1 MATTKIWPVRNG
13 LKRLVDYAGNPEKT
27 EYEDLRQTLAYAGR
41 AEKVSGESSC
51 FVTGV
56 NCTPE
61 RAFEEMTQVKRRFGK
76 TGGNLAYHAY
86 QSFKPGEVTPE
97 QCHEIGVKLARELW
111 GDKFQVLVAT
121 HLDREHL
128 HNHFVINSVS
138 YVNGRKFNDD
148 KRCYRTMR
156 EVSDRMCREY
166 ALSVI
171 EKPSGRTPRSLYFA
185 EKRGEPTKYNL
196 MRQAIDEAI
205 TASPTYQLCK
215 EALLRLGYVLDDN
228 PAHRYATIRR
238 ISDKK
243 AVRLYR
249 LGEDYDLPV
258 IKKQVWA
265 RECLNPAQIR
275 AVFHPPVPKVSRG
288 RMKGSFR
295 KAPKVK
301 GFRALYLHYCYLLG
315 IIPKKGPRHKPLS
328 PEAKEA
334 LRHLDGIERMTRLVI
349 REKLDAPE
357 DVERFI
363 QSQQE
368 ELARLTAERQ
378 QGYNRLRRCDD
389 QEEITQIKAERSR
402 LTTAMKRCRKDIQT
416 AQGSTETT
424 ALAKRHIVAEKEL
437 KSIRKISVMRR
448 MEKNNRREH
457 VR

>member
-138 YVNGRKFNDD
+138 HVNGKKFNDD
-148 KRCYRTMR
+148 KRCYRAIR
-156 EVSDRMCREY
+156 EASDRLCREY

-171 EKPSGRTPRSLYFA
+171 EKPGGHTPRSLYFA

-205 TASPTYQLCK
+205 AASLTYQLCK

-249 LGEDYDLPV
+249 LGEDYDLPA
-258 IKKQVWA
+258 IKTRVWD
-265 RECLNPAQIR
+265 RDSLNPAQVH
-275 AVFHPPVPKVSRG
+275 AVFHPPVPKVAHG

-295 KAPKVK
+295 KAPKIK
-301 GFRALYLHYCYLLG
+301 GFRALCLHYCYLLG
-315 IIPKKGPRHKPLS
+315 IIPKKGPRRKPLS
-328 PEAKEA
+328 PEAREA
-334 LRHLDGIERMTRLVI
+334 LRRLEGIERMTRLVI
-349 REKLDAPE
+349 REKLDTPE

-368 ELARLTAERQ
+368 ELASMTTERQ
-378 QGYNRLRRCDD
+378 QCYNRLRRCDD
-389 QEEITQIKAERSR
+389 PEEIAQIKARRDR
-402 LTTAMKRCRKDIQT
+402 LTSSIKQCRLDLKT
-416 AQGSTETT
+416 AQSISETA
-424 ALAKRHIVAEKEL
+424 ALVKRHIAAEEEL
-437 KSIRKISVMRR
+437 KSIRKISVISR
-448 MEKNNRREH
+448 MEKDNRREH
-457 VR
+457 IR